1 MNKSA
6 FREKESGKEIKH
18 KLLEINYEEMQQP
31 IPVTRNSPQCS
42 CSFCLIGRKYGG
54 EYLKYKAEIRANIGK
69 KSQTESKR
77 ICDTC
82 KSEVSPGLAHNC
94 NKTTRRDNLFELVRE
109 SSAGTK
115 ERVMSR
121 LIDDLCEEQNVSST
135 SGILELKT
143 RGPKCKTIN
152 IGKMKPKNQFS
163 TEDLIKLKTSFSLS
177 DKRILK
183 LATVLRA
190 ALQSRKVI
198 EPGLEL
204 ALKERNFILK
214 DFYHMKMIPTVRKVG
229 RSQDKMGIPELHVLT
244 GSI

>member
-1 MNKSA
+1 
-6 FREKESGKEIKH
+6 
-18 KLLEINYEEMQQP
+18 
-31 IPVTRNSPQCS
+31 
-42 CSFCLIGRKYGG
+42 
-54 EYLKYKAEIRANIGK
+54 
-69 KSQTESKR
+69 
-77 ICDTC
+77 
-82 KSEVSPGLAHNC
+82 
-94 NKTTRRDNLFELVRE
+94 
-109 SSAGTK
+109 
-115 ERVMSR
+115 MSR

-204 ALKERNFILK
+204 ALKERNFIVK
-214 DFYHMKMIPTVRKVG
+214 P
-229 RSQDKMGIPELHVLT
+229 
-244 GSI
+244 